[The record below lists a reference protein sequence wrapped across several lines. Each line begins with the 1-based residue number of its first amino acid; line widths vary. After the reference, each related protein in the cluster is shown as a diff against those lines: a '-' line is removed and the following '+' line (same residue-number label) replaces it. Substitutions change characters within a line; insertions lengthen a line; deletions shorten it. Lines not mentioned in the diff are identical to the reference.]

1 VYTNCFGFGLLNKL
15 ILYFHHRRSA
25 ITIFPQRTDA
35 KHDYRIWNSQL
46 ISYAGYKQA
55 DGKIIGDPMNVE
67 FTEVSNRRT
76 GNSCKTLTVNTNI
89 YNNTRLFILTFHCLF
104 I

>member
-1 VYTNCFGFGLLNKL
+1 MNFNDLCAYWFSN
-15 ILYFHHRRSA
+15 LYHRSA

-35 KHDYRIWNSQL
+35 KHDYRIWNNQL

-67 FTEVSNRRT
+67 FTEVSSLNLLY
-76 GNSCKTLTVNTNI
+76 S
-89 YNNTRLFILTFHCLF
+89 Y
-104 I
+104 

>member
-1 VYTNCFGFGLLNKL
+1 MNFNVLCAHWFSNLSY
-15 ILYFHHRRSA
+15 RSA

-35 KHDYRIWNSQL
+35 KHDYRIWNNQL

-67 FTEVSNRRT
+67 FTEVSSLNLLL
-76 GNSCKTLTVNTNI
+76 SFYEKTPQKHIKV
-89 YNNTRLFILTFHCLF
+89 RHKVS
-104 I
+104 